1 MSDEENRNFVR
12 NQKLIDLAYTP
23 QEIADDIVKQF
34 NEQKEKPNNKILN
47 YLIVKRC
54 SMLVEAAADFQT
66 K

>member
-23 QEIADDIVKQF
+23 QEIADDIVNQF
-34 NEQKEKPNNKILN
+34 NEQQDKANNKILN
-47 YLIVKRC
+47 YLIEKRC
-54 SMLVEAAADFQT
+54 AMLVESAADFQT